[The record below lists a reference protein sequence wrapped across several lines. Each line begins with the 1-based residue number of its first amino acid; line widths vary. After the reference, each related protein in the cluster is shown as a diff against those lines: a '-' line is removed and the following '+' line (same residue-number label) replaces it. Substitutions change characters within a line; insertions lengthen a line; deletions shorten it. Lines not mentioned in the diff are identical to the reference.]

1 VTVAWPRGLR
11 RLAEESCRRLARRLS
26 ERAPSLA
33 EPTLGWMRGLAR
45 GLPPHRYF
53 THPDAL
59 PLLLLPWWLEERIA
73 GSADRAFQADL
84 AYSTISAYYA
94 VRLIDDSMDADRP
107 PPPEVMPASIVFQL
121 EFIGT
126 YQSYFEATH
135 PFWDDLAAAW
145 IGTAEMA
152 SRDAAL
158 GAPTRRDF
166 IDVAAR
172 KTIGA
177 RVPIAAVAHRHGRP
191 ELLADWYRFLDA
203 FGRWHQMQND
213 IGGWREDLAHGRRT
227 YFLSRAPS
235 TTPTGIASWVVT
247 DGLGWG
253 AREAEAMIDD
263 AVSAARPLESR
274 PLLRYL
280 EGRRRAADATW
291 QELLPAVEALRSAT
305 LSARA
310 GTRAPAR

>member
-1 VTVAWPRGLR
+1 MTVAWPRGLR
-11 RLAEESCRRLARRLS
+11 RLIEASCRRLALRLA

-33 EPTLGWMRGLAR
+33 EPTLRWMRELSDGQ
-45 GLPPHRYF
+45 PPYRYF

-59 PLLLLPWWLEERIA
+59 PLTLLPWWLEERIA
-73 GSADRAFQADL
+73 GVADRAFQADV

-94 VRLIDDSMDADRP
+94 VRLIDDSMDGERP

-121 EFIGT
+121 EFIAT
-126 YQSYFEATH
+126 YQPYFDAAH

-158 GAPTRRDF
+158 GAPTRREF
-166 IDVAAR
+166 LDVAAR

-177 RVPIAAVAHRHGRP
+177 RVPVAAVAHRHGRP
-191 ELLADWYRFLDA
+191 ELLHDWFRFLDL

-213 IGGWREDLAHGRRT
+213 LAGWREDLVHGRRT

-235 TTPTGIASWVVT
+235 ASPTAIAAWVVS
-247 DGLGWG
+247 DGLRWG
-253 AREAEAMIDD
+253 TAEAEAMMEEAI
-263 AVSAARPLESR
+263 AAAGSLQSR
-274 PLLRYL
+274 ALISYL
-280 EGRRRAADATW
+280 EARRRAAHATW
-291 QELLPAVEALRSAT
+291 QEILPALDALRTAT
-305 LSARA
+305 LA
-310 GTRAPAR
+310 GTVASGRPR